1 MNCSTIDMKVLSG
14 NIEGLNKEARSE
26 LVGALL
32 NQSELLAQ
40 FTNQDSDV

>member
-14 NIEGLNKEARSE
+14 NIEGLNREARSE

-32 NQSELLAQ
+32 NLIKGTKR
-40 FTNQDSDV
+40 FH